1 MWLKNKRK
9 RILQKFQRFH
19 RVRDIIRFIQNFFS
33 KLFTKHIIH
42 RPKIHVGPFL
52 HSKQLCN
59 IFFFFHNIQEM
70 IHISFFFFFFSFSC
84 IFTFFLPHTYISLLT
99 HFFFNKYPLFLQYV
113 SNILI
118 HLQNKGKDITVF
130 RLCVRCGY
138 QRNSSM
144 QAQISSLREMFS
156 WNINR
161 GWLFGLGYT

>member
-70 IHISFFFFFFSFSC
+70 IHISFFFFSFSWLLHFSPPYLFHSFFFLLT
-84 IFTFFLPHTYISLLT
+84 FTFFLPHTYLLLLT
-99 HFFFNKYPLFLQYV
+99 HFFNKYPLFCNMSQTFY
-113 SNILI
+113 
-118 HLQNKGKDITVF
+118 K
-130 RLCVRCGY
+130 
-138 QRNSSM
+138 
-144 QAQISSLREMFS
+144 SLEQ
-156 WNINR
+156 
-161 GWLFGLGYT
+161 G